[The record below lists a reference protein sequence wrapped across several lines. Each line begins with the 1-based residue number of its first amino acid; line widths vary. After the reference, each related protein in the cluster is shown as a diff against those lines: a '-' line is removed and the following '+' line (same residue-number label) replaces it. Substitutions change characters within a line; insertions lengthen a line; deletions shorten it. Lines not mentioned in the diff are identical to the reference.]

1 VAQTGWLAPK
11 DSGPLAL
18 FCIHHSNR
26 VNSCNASA
34 MTKALELFS
43 SYIVIII
50 SQSDMKGFRQ
60 VKNV

>member
-1 VAQTGWLAPK
+1 MAQTGWLAPK

-34 MTKALELFS
+34 MTKAF
-43 SYIVIII
+43 VIII